1 MHHWTSVLKY
11 FHIQSFP
18 EQKRKLMRLWL
29 LVPLNIKPK
38 GKTWGLFEQNLPV
51 TVNTTKISTYHLKP
65 IFSCTDL
72 CFSDNKF
79 YLFYNP
85 REKVLNMSFWWRN
98 VSSYTI
104 CESNCAL
111 SIALTFTKASSTS
124 ITKLKTKCAT
134 TSSSPCQKKTEKCI
148 HWEQVM
154 HCIPKR
160 VHQWT
165 NYSGLKRRKWHT
177 AVGFFSLVPE
187 CK

>member
-1 MHHWTSVLKY
+1 MCQSVTAN
-11 FHIQSFP
+11 
-18 EQKRKLMRLWL
+18 M
-29 LVPLNIKPK
+29 
-38 GKTWGLFEQNLPV
+38 
-51 TVNTTKISTYHLKP
+51 TKISTYHLKP
-65 IFSCTDL
+65 IFML
-72 CFSDNKF
+72 HWLLWFSDKNF
-79 YLFYNP
+79 Y
-85 REKVLNMSFWWRN
+85 VLQSKRKGSQHAIFMKKLKLHYLWIKLCINYR
-98 VSSYTI
+98 V
-104 CESNCAL
+104 
-111 SIALTFTKASSTS
+111 ALTLTKASSTS

>member
-1 MHHWTSVLKY
+1 MPVSDSKYDQNQYLPLKTNFYVVLT
-11 FHIQSFP
+11 FCGF
-18 EQKRKLMRLWL
+18 L
-29 LVPLNIKPK
+29 
-38 GKTWGLFEQNLPV
+38 
-51 TVNTTKISTYHLKP
+51 TKI
-65 IFSCTDL
+65 FM
-72 CFSDNKF
+72 F
-79 YLFYNP
+79 YSP
-85 REKVLNMSFWWRN
+85 REKVLNMQFLWRN
-98 VSSYTI
+98 LSYTI
-104 CESNCAL
+104 CESNC
-111 SIALTFTKASSTS
+111 INYRVALTLTKASSTS